1 MEFGFKENPLNVC
14 VVLVRSWL
22 YSEGWLNLGGM
33 LDSGR
38 KEHAPW
44 SSIFLMPIPPTL
56 ERQHQRQKVLVF
68 LQSKAFRHK
77 QAGKGRVKEWRRG
90 VRGDRRREN
99 STESQILRESRGRDL
114 SLSAC
119 IHHPCLISCLS
130 VFVPASVSVFGFS
143 GCSLICF
150 PPSLMLS
157 LFSEIT
163 RIDGVDTTDTGWCL
177 CNRQQGCL
185 FAEK

>member
-114 SLSAC
+114 SL
-119 IHHPCLISCLS
+119 CLYS
-130 VFVPASVSVFGFS
+130 
-143 GCSLICF
+143 
-150 PPSLMLS
+150 PSLSHFLPVS
-157 LFSEIT
+157 FCPCFSLCVWLLWLFSDLFSSLPNAVTIL
-163 RIDGVDTTDTGWCL
+163 RGHKDRWCGYNWHGL
-177 CNRQQGCL
+177 M
-185 FAEK
+185 FV